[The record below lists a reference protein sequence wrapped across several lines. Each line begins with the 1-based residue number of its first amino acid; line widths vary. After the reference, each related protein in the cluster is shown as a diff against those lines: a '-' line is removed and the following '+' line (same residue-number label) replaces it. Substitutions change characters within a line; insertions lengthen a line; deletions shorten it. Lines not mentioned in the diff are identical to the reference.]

1 MFVCRVPI
9 GWSSLMEKLQTKP
22 FSLKIVNIKLHKN
35 MFIFSGGT
43 IKNPNLN
50 QSEISVYSTN
60 LTSLLGWPNYC
71 NAIKVRLAEWSK
83 ATSSSLVSLKRSGV
97 RIPHLTKCIFLPCC
111 IFRDDRTIWQRRQ
124 FGIPNNLA
132 RSVKWSI

>member
-1 MFVCRVPI
+1 MKITDVMFVCRVPI

-22 FSLKIVNIKLHKN
+22 FSLKIVNIKLQKN
-35 MFIFSGGT
+35 MFILSGGT
-43 IKNPNLN
+43 IKNPDLN

-97 RIPHLTKCIFLPCC
+97 RIPHLT
-111 IFRDDRTIWQRRQ
+111 
-124 FGIPNNLA
+124 
-132 RSVKWSI
+132 